1 MKRFALVFASLVL
14 ILSVGLALVISQ
26 GMPNQLQDKLST
38 LDFSKK
44 SPDALAKTLTNNNL
58 TKLQP
63 MQEPPA
69 APQQPQPAE
78 PPQEPSTNQTPPQMA
93 QPQPSPPT
101 ATVAP
106 DLVSQLTKEQL
117 DQLITAAGENAV
129 KAAIKKVGPAVV
141 LITVEKQGSDAK
153 TPFDDFFK
161 NDPFFKRFFGTPDR
175 TPHREN
181 ALGTGFAF
189 DWNGQKYI
197 LTNNHV
203 AGHTTRITVVFPDGK
218 KLPAEFV
225 GGDEL
230 LDIAVIKLKNPNG
243 HDLPTVE
250 LGDSD
255 KIEIGDYAI
264 AIGNPLGFQ
273 QTVTSGIISALGRD
287 VPKPDG
293 NGEFRDM
300 IQTDAAINPGNSGGP
315 LVDSK
320 GHVIAI
326 NTAIALNS
334 EGIGFAIP
342 INAAKRVLPQL
353 IEKGTVKRAWLGVRI
368 QDLTED
374 LAVPLGL
381 QANEGVL
388 IGDVVKDGP
397 SYNVLQS
404 GDVIVGVNGTKV
416 TTTKSLQDAIMY
428 RAPGEK
434 VQLEI
439 SRNKEPMTVEITL
452 GERPVESAVN
462 QPTAEPEGNKAEGNA
477 GEAIE
482 KFGLTVQL
490 NSKSLADKYH
500 QEKIDGLLVTEV
512 KPDSRAELTGI
523 TPGTVIVAL
532 NLKPVLT
539 LKDWN
544 EVVGALADD
553 ANVVLTIVTPQ
564 SDTKVLV
571 PLR

>member
-1 MKRFALVFASLVL
+1 MKRFALVFASLVV
-14 ILSVGLALVISQ
+14 ILSVGLALVLSQ
-26 GMPNQLQDKLST
+26 GMPNQLQANLSK

-44 SPDALAKTLTNNNL
+44 STDALTSKTLTNNKL

-69 APQQPQPAE
+69 VTPQQQP
-78 PPQEPSTNQTPPQMA
+78 
-93 QPQPSPPT
+93 PQPSTDQAPQMVQPQLSPST
-101 ATVAP
+101 ATPTVSP
-106 DLVSQLTKEQL
+106 DLLSQFSKEQL

-141 LITVEKQGSDAK
+141 LITVEKQGSDVK
-153 TPFDDFFK
+153 IPFDDFC
-161 NDPFFKRFFGTPDR
+161 NNNPFCKRFFGTPDR
-175 TPHREN
+175 TPRREN

-203 AGHTTRITVVFPDGK
+203 AGHTTSIMVVFPDGK
-218 KLPAEFV
+218 KLAAEFV
-225 GGDEL
+225 GGDEF
-230 LDIAVIKLKNPNG
+230 LDVAVIRLKNPNG
-243 HDLPTVE
+243 HDLPTVD

-320 GHVIAI
+320 GRVIGI

-388 IGDVVKDGP
+388 VGDVVKDGP

-404 GDVIVGVNGTKV
+404 GDVILSVNGTKV
-416 TTTKSLQDAIMY
+416 TMTKSLQDAIMY
-428 RAPGEK
+428 RTPGEK

-439 SRNKEPMTVEITL
+439 LRSKEHTTVEITL
-452 GERPVESAVN
+452 GERPAESAAN
-462 QPTAEPEGNKAEGNA
+462 QPNAEPEGNKVPGNS
-477 GEAIE
+477 GEALE

-490 NSKSLADKYH
+490 NSKELADKYH
-500 QEKIDGLLVTEV
+500 QGKIDGMLVTEV

-523 TPGTVIVAL
+523 TPGTVIVAV
-532 NLKPVLT
+532 NLKSVLT
-539 LKDWN
+539 VKDWN
-544 EVVGALADD
+544 EVVGALSDD
-553 ANVVLTIVTPQ
+553 ANVVLTLVTPQ
-564 SDTKVLV
+564 SDTKVFV